1 MSTEPRLNHFLALG
15 PHGFHRVAYT
25 EWGNAD
31 GLHLVV
37 CVHGLTRNS
46 RDFDELAASL
56 ADRGCRVACMDVVG
70 RGESDWLEHKQDY
83 GFSQYLS
90 DAAAL
95 LARLTAPPAR
105 LSPAPAPGGERGT
118 RIDWVGT
125 SMGGLIGMMLAAR
138 RDSPIRRLV
147 LNDVGPMVPGMR
159 SCA

>member
-1 MSTEPRLNHFLALG
+1 MSAQPRLNHFLALW

-37 CVHGLTRNS
+37 CVHGLTRNG

-56 ADRGCRVACMDVVG
+56 AERGCRVACMDVVG

-95 LARLTAPPAR
+95 LARLTAPPAPGRERGTENR
-105 LSPAPAPGGERGT
+105 LGRNLDGRPDRDDARRQARFSDPAPGPE
-118 RIDWVGT
+118 
-125 SMGGLIGMMLAAR
+125 
-138 RDSPIRRLV
+138 
-147 LNDVGPMVPGMR
+147 
-159 SCA
+159 